1 MSHSLSPRDR
11 ILQALAFQETDLV
24 PYHLMID
31 EAVKPRLIEYYKDAA
46 FEDRISN
53 HLPFYNL
60 EPKVNWESSSTYVD
74 EFGSR
79 WRAGASPHLEQP
91 PLQEPS
97 LRGYRFP
104 DLAAQETFAGV
115 GEFFTRYDRHFRLCG
130 IAHGFFDRGWG
141 LRGMEN
147 FMMDFIANP
156 AFVEE
161 LFESLTTMYIA
172 LIDRIADFPFDGI
185 RFGDDWGYQRGVIT
199 GASRWRKFI
208 KPGIKRIFG
217 HAREKGL
224 AVMVHSDGDVS
235 ELLPDLIEMG
245 VQILNPLQPEA
256 MDIVTVKQQYGRDL
270 CLNGGVST
278 QLTLPRGTTNEVQ
291 REVEACLCVLGKGGG
306 YVLSPAKAIMA
317 DVPLENAAAL
327 IDTMVNQP
335 GLAGLRG
342 FQSTEEYSD
351 ALRRVYGEFHP
362 IRN

>member
-1 MSHSLSPRDR
+1 MSSSLSPRER

-24 PYHLMID
+24 PYHVMID
-31 EAVKPRLIEYYKDAA
+31 EAVRPRLAEYYDNAA

-60 EPKVNWESSSTYVD
+60 EPKVNWESASTYVD

-104 DLAAQETFAGV
+104 DLAAQETFTGAS
-115 GEFFTRYDRHFRLCG
+115 EFFARYDRHFTLCG
-130 IAHGFFDRGWG
+130 IAHGFFDRGWA

-147 FMMDFIANP
+147 FMMDFIAHP

-161 LFESLTTMYIA
+161 LFKSLTSMYIA
-172 LIDRIADFPFDGI
+172 LIDRISAYPFDAI

-217 HAREKGL
+217 HAREKGF
-224 AVMVHSDGDVS
+224 AVMVHSDGDVT
-235 ELLPDLIEMG
+235 ELLPDLIDMG
-245 VQILNPLQPEA
+245 VQILNPIQPEA
-256 MDIVTVKQQYGRDL
+256 MDILLIKRLYGRDL
-270 CLNGGVST
+270 CFNGGVST
-278 QLTLPRGTTNEVQ
+278 QLTLPRGTAEDVR
-291 REVEACLCVLGKGGG
+291 REVEACLCILGKGGG
-306 YVLSPAKAIMA
+306 YVLSPAKAIMS

-327 IDTMVNQP
+327 IDTIVTQP
-335 GLAGLRG
+335 EMSGRREA
-342 FQSTEEYSD
+342 QETDDYSD
-351 ALRRVYGEFHP
+351 ALRRVYSEFHP
-362 IRN
+362 KGS

>member
-1 MSHSLSPRDR
+1 MAYSLSPRER

-31 EAVKPRLIEYYKDAA
+31 EPVRPRLAQYFGDAA
-46 FEDRISN
+46 FEERITN

-60 EPKVNWESSSTYVD
+60 EAKVNWESSNTYVD

-97 LRGYRFP
+97 LRGYQFP
-104 DLAAQETFAGV
+104 NLAEQETFTGV
-115 GEFFTRYDRHFRLCG
+115 SEFFARYDRHFRLCG
-130 IAHGFFDRGWG
+130 IAHGFFDRGWA

-147 FMMDFIANP
+147 FMMDFIAHP

-161 LFESLTTMYIA
+161 LFESLTAMYIA
-172 LIDRIADFPFDGI
+172 LIDRIAAFPFDGI

-224 AVMVHSDGDVS
+224 AVMLHSDGDVT

-256 MDIVTVKQQYGRDL
+256 MDIVSVKRQYRARIVPERRGEHPVDSPTRD
-270 CLNGGVST
+270 S
-278 QLTLPRGTTNEVQ
+278 QRRAPRGRSLPV
-291 REVEACLCVLGKGGG
+291 RVGKRRWVRAQPRQSDHVGCAARKRG
-306 YVLSPAKAIMA
+306 SPHRYIGRPA
-317 DVPLENAAAL
+317 
-327 IDTMVNQP
+327 
-335 GLAGLRG
+335 
-342 FQSTEEYSD
+342 
-351 ALRRVYGEFHP
+351 
-362 IRN
+362 